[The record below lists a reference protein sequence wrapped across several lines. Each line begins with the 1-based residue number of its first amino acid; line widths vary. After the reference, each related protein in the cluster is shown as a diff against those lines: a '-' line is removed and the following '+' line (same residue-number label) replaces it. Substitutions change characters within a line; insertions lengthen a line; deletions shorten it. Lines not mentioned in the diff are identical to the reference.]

1 MPRMGKTEEDW
12 NGLKLGL
19 LKLFSPPVFQSWS
32 LLLATSKIMLRR
44 HICLSLILSFT
55 CNFFAYFKFHS
66 DWGRVIGK
74 IKQNGLDCRD
84 AAPLN
89 PCPFLPFEATDDRKQ
104 FQCRNIVL
112 HNKTGPLFLEFNWC
126 NSLPADVLWGSFVT
140 NAWQTNPKLGMSAG
154 RLLMQRHFLAI

>member
-19 LKLFSPPVFQSWS
+19 LKTVQSNSFSKLIPTACNFKNNAQE
-32 LLLATSKIMLRR
+32 T
-44 HICLSLILSFT
+44 ICLSRIF
-55 CNFFAYFKFHS
+55 NFVVYFKFHS

-112 HNKTGPLFLEFNWC
+112 NNKTGPLFLEFIWC

-140 NAWQTNPKLGMSAG
+140 NACQTNPKLGMSAG
-154 RLLMQRHFLAI
+154 RLLM